1 MKGRAHRTRTNSTS
15 ASKEWTSCMKPVL
28 NWARSLVWG
37 WQQNEEVKAKTT
49 DAYQTYSSPNTAH
62 SCSFSSAHLAT
73 WEGGEE
79 EDGGG
84 RKVDNVTAW
93 KNQHWWK
100 NTLLFLYQL
109 LIHHLWLVCPFLT
122 VYSTTKSTLNIV
134 ASSFHRIKQS
144 KSQRYFPEMW
154 FAIPWC
160 ANTHIWDTR
169 SKKPLAFLLVH
180 SEVNL
185 LWKLY
190 LQYLI
195 LLKFTFLFFIVHK
208 LLLFQSI
215 NGL

>member
-15 ASKEWTSCMKPVL
+15 ASKEWTSCMNPVL

-122 VYSTTKSTLNIV
+122 VYSTTKSTLKLVHFTGLN
-134 ASSFHRIKQS
+134 SQS
-144 KSQRYFPEMW
+144 PRDTSMW

-185 LWKLY
+185 LWKLC